1 MRNVRMDQHTNP
13 LPPGF
18 RTAGCHLVS
27 LVLQQNVNSDRPCLC
42 EDDDVEAAEVL
53 GCVVQVK
60 LGCPQPIDVPRYDA
74 DP

>member
-1 MRNVRMDQHTNP
+1 MRNVRTDLHTDP
-13 LPPGF
+13 LPLGS
-18 RTAGCHLVS
+18 RTAGCHLVF
-27 LVLQQNVNSDRPCLC
+27 LVLRQNVHRDRPCLR

-74 DP
+74 DS